1 MFIVRKRSVLLRF
14 ALFLGL
20 AGLMATYVAGKFS
33 VWRTSDESAG
43 ESAPALM
50 PERAPVT
57 EEKDFFAAYRLER
70 DQRRGALTERLKEV
84 MESESAD
91 VETRR
96 QATREYLNEGRLA
109 NLEQRAEAMV
119 KARGFEDVVVDLAEG
134 SLRVVVKSASLS
146 QQQFVQ
152 IMETVSQVTGVK
164 PSSIQVISRSR

>member
-1 MFIVRKRSVLLRF
+1 MFVVRKRSELLRF
-14 ALFLGL
+14 ALFVTLV
-20 AGLMATYVAGKFS
+20 GLMATFVAGKFS
-33 VWRTSDESAG
+33 VWRASEETVS

-50 PERAPVT
+50 PERKPVT

-91 VETRR
+91 METRR
-96 QATREYLNEGRLA
+96 EATREYLNEGRLA
-109 NLEQRAEAMV
+109 NLEQRAESMV

-134 SLRVVVKSASLS
+134 SLRVVVKTTSLS

-152 IMETVSQVTGVK
+152 VLETVSQVTGIK
-164 PSSIQVISRSR
+164 PSSIQVLSRSR

>member
-1 MFIVRKRSVLLRF
+1 MFIIRKRSELLRF
-14 ALFLGL
+14 ALFIGL
-20 AGLMATYVAGKFS
+20 VGLMATYVAGKFS
-33 VWRTSDESAG
+33 VWRTSEESAG
-43 ESAPALM
+43 ESAPALV
-50 PERAPVT
+50 PEPKPVV
-57 EEKDFFAAYRLER
+57 EEKNFFAAYRLER

-84 MESESAD
+84 MESEGAD

-134 SLRVVVKSASLS
+134 SLRVVVKATTLS

-152 IMETVSQVTGVK
+152 VMETVSQVTGVK
-164 PSSIQVISRSR
+164 PSSIQVLSRSR